1 MSNFVRVFKASLVKE
16 TKTWF
21 RNKSR
26 LVFIVAFPLLYYSA
40 FLLLMGGVYAGP
52 GVDAALV
59 VQEDSPGEFTNGLI
73 EILGEPDEIPPSLNL
88 IRMDSESASVSFQNG
103 DIYLVITI
111 PDGFEAALTNNE
123 SISIQLLVNNAHEDM
138 TKNLRMPVIRK
149 LDIFYQTYLPD
160 RTNSTFEVEL
170 LNPYTPPRL
179 AYMAWTVT
187 IFGISFAGLYL
198 ASSATASEFEHETLE
213 EITLSNQSLHAV
225 YAGKMFSA
233 VILSYLSIPV
243 VFLLGLAAYRVWPMG
258 NLLVYIAMTLLL
270 STFCSGIGVI
280 LGAIF
285 RNSVYV
291 VPVAAL
297 GALFYWLT
305 GGGIAPLEMAGIGFV
320 TANEYLPFSNA
331 YRTLIEM
338 FIQGTYSTLVIDLS
352 IVGVFAV
359 ASVLISPIIADRLSE
374 VDFGK
379 RLEQFRRRR
388 RGHPLMGEPMA

>member
-1 MSNFVRVFKASLVKE
+1 LNVFVRVFKASLVKE
-16 TKTWF
+16 TKTWL

-26 LVFIVAFPLLYYSA
+26 LIFIIAFPLLYYGA
-40 FLLLMGGVYAGP
+40 FLLLMGGAYAGP

-59 VQEDSPGEFTNGLI
+59 VQEDNPGDYTNGLI

-88 IRMDSESASVSFQNG
+88 MEMDSETASLHFENG
-103 DIYLVITI
+103 DVFIVITI
-111 PDGFEAALTNNE
+111 PDGFEAALANNE
-123 SISIQLLVNNAHEDM
+123 SISIQLWVNNAHEDM

-149 LDIFYQTYLPD
+149 LDIFYQTYLPG

-187 IFGISFAGLYL
+187 IFGISFAGFYL
-198 ASSATASEFEHETLE
+198 ASSSTASEFEHETLE
-213 EITLSNQSLHAV
+213 EITLSNQSLHAI

-243 VFLLGLAAYRVWPMG
+243 VFLLGLATYGVWPMG
-258 NLLVYIAMTLLL
+258 NILVYLAMTLLL

-291 VPVAAL
+291 VPAAAL

-305 GGGIAPLEMAGIGFV
+305 GGGIAPLEMVGIGFA

-338 FIQGTYSTLVIDLS
+338 FIQGTYSTIVIDFAV
-352 IVGVFAV
+352 VGVFAV
-359 ASVLISPIIADRLSE
+359 AVVLISPILADRLSR
-374 VDFGK
+374 VDFGR
-379 RLEQFRRRR
+379 RLKQLRRRR
-388 RGHPLMGEPMA
+388 QRSPSHG